1 MAQLNGRPFA
11 PIDVATL
18 AYVGVT
24 TVAACVFMRWDA
36 VTLSLLLGAHALV
49 VCLVLLAPRAR
60 TAGPVGRFVG
70 DWYPFIIMGALY
82 AEVGVLNLTFG
93 YDHDR
98 VIQRLDQWVFGG
110 QVSYEWIRAMPDP
123 VLSGV
128 LHFCYLVYYGILV
141 AAPLALWLSGRRDG
155 ARVTIFAV
163 STTFYLCYA
172 VFLFFPVAGPR
183 YAFPLAHNEAT
194 RIAVARFAQWLLDRG
209 DSWGAAFPSSHVAA
223 AVVATACALRFWRP
237 LGLVLAPLTIGLI
250 FAVVYGQFHYGVDA
264 LSGLL
269 VAGGILYSIR
279 ARTPQLAPQPVTLR
293 ATPTPEPGSTRIRL

>member
-1 MAQLNGRPFA
+1 MAQLNARPFA

-36 VTLSLLLGAHALV
+36 VTLTLLLGAHALV

-60 TAGPVGRFVG
+60 TAGPVGRFAG
-70 DWYPFIIMGALY
+70 DWYPFLIMGALY
-82 AEVGVLNLTFG
+82 AEVGVLDLGFG

-98 VIQRLDQWVFGG
+98 TIQWLEQLVFGA
-110 QVSYEWIRAMPDP
+110 QVSYEWIRVMPSP
-123 VLSGV
+123 ALSWV
-128 LHFCYLVYYGILV
+128 MHCCYLLYYVILA
-141 AAPLALWLSGRRDG
+141 AAPLGLWLSGRHDG

-163 STTFYLCYA
+163 SLTFYLCYA
-172 VFLFFPVAGPR
+172 IFLFFPVAGPR

-194 RIAVARFAQWLLDRG
+194 GIAVARFAQWLLNRG

-237 LGLVLAPLTIGLI
+237 LGLVLAPFTVGLTLS
-250 FAVVYGQFHYGVDA
+250 VVYGQFHYGVDA

-269 VAGGILYSIR
+269 VAGGILFSIR
-279 ARTPQLAPQPVTLR
+279 TRTPGFAPQPVALR
-293 ATPTPEPGSTRIRL
+293 ATPEPGSPPLRL